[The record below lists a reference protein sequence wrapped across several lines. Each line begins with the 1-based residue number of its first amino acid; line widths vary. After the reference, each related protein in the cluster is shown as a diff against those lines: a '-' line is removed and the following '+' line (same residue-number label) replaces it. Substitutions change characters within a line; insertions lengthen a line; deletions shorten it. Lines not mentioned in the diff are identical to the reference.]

1 MTFKEKCD
9 IPEMEKRVGAMVAKI
24 GKGKA
29 MAKKWIEQEGDKK
42 NPIVVRIVENLV
54 DEDKEAL

>member
-1 MTFKEKCD
+1 MTVGEKVD

-42 NPIVVRIVENLV
+42 NPIVVRVIQDLV
-54 DEDKEAL
+54 DEDKENL

>member
-1 MTFKEKCD
+1 MTVGEKVD

-42 NPIVVRIVENLV
+42 NPIIVRVIQDLV
-54 DEDKEAL
+54 DEDKENL

>member
-1 MTFKEKCD
+1 MTVGEKVD

-29 MAKKWIEQEGDKK
+29 MAKKWIE
-42 NPIVVRIVENLV
+42 
-54 DEDKEAL
+54 